1 MHSSM
6 LNSEA
11 SRRLT
16 TRHQSFW
23 RREPAER
30 PLVGQP
36 LRESVFPLQNL
47 IAGFAEGV
55 VTPENIRAQDFLPAH
70 HHTSIVQDGGDLVN
84 TEWAMPALPWTEA
97 MAGCPVEVVFES
109 GTTWAGLACPPA
121 MPLAS
126 FRPAL
131 RQAWLDKL
139 IECTRALV
147 ADANGRYA
155 VATTLM
161 RGPMDMLAA
170 MIGTQRMCLA
180 MVDEPA
186 EIERLLDFCTTLWI
200 QAAQAQLACIPPIAG
215 GYVNRY
221 KVWAPG
227 TSVVTQADISN
238 LISPRQYKKFL
249 LPCDAR
255 IGATFDYLTLHS
267 HSAGQTQLD
276 LMLGLDE
283 LDCIEIAV
291 DHLGPTFFEL
301 IPLFKKILER
311 KPLVLMNTFEDE
323 TQAALEQLPAAGL
336 CVIPRP

>member
-1 MHSSM
+1 
-6 LNSEA
+6 LNPAVFDSEA
-11 SRRLT
+11 STQLMA
-16 TRHQSFW
+16 RHQSFW
-23 RREPAER
+23 RREPVER
-30 PLVGQP
+30 PLVGQS
-36 LRESVFPLQNL
+36 LRESVFPLENL
-47 IAGFAEGV
+47 IKGFSQGV
-55 VTPENIRAQDFLPAH
+55 ITPENIHAEDFLPTH
-70 HHTSIVQDGGDLVN
+70 RYTSIVQESGDLVN
-84 TEWAMPALPWTEA
+84 TEWAVPALPWTEA
-97 MAGCPVEVVFES
+97 MAGCPVEVVIES
-109 GTTWAGLACPPA
+109 GTTWAALACPSS
-121 MPLAS
+121 MPLSS
-126 FRPAL
+126 FRPVL
-131 RQAWLDKL
+131 QPAWLDKL

-147 ADANGRYA
+147 TDAGGRYA

-170 MIGTQRMCLA
+170 MIGTQRLCLA
-180 MVDEPA
+180 MVDEPT

-215 GYVNRY
+215 GYINRY

-276 LMLGLDE
+276 LMLGLDA

-301 IPLFKKILER
+301 IPLFKKILEH
-311 KPLVLMNTFEDE
+311 KPLVLMNTYEEE